1 VLPGRPGRGYF
12 PAAREVNFGQPGR
25 FFPTFSVHDFFGH
38 IFFHSSEYNQNFGG
52 RTAGKTVGRK
62 FQSWVLDENLS
73 GYLFT
78 EHNPSLSTETDTSLI
93 QVLRQLLKLFQTY
106 IEMYHTS
113 DTFGVI
119 KFTLVSA
126 LILCL
131 KQPWWSAAL
140 AHTITWCMTMPQA
153 SVQVSSSHHGRC
165 HLRLVWAQSIW
176 GATATWSHH
185 HHVFFR
191 FHGEPA
197 IARFAMNMYLYLH
210 WRCRNFCHPPT
221 ERPPS

>member
-1 VLPGRPGRGYF
+1 LTSKPDTKIDQTIVINSGQRSTQSVMYVHATKKGFLVESASLVRKPIRVSETVVEVVSNLHRNVPYF
-12 PAAREVNFGQPGR
+12 YN
-25 FFPTFSVHDFFGH
+25 
-38 IFFHSSEYNQNFGG
+38 IF
-52 RTAGKTVGRK
+52 
-62 FQSWVLDENLS
+62 W
-73 GYLFT
+73 
-78 EHNPSLSTETDTSLI
+78 
-93 QVLRQLLKLFQTY
+93 
-106 IEMYHTS
+106 
-113 DTFGVI
+113 VI

-140 AHTITWCMTMPQA
+140 AHTITWCMTMPQV
-153 SVQVSSSHHGRC
+153 SVQVSSSHHGQC

-210 WRCRNFCHPPT
+210 WHRRNFCHPPT